1 MKLATPPLEYNQT
14 YENERNKQIELTD
27 TDNQKRNTD
36 IVLTSPN
43 GSTFKLTVD
52 NSGNLSTTSV

>member
-1 MKLATPPLEYNQT
+1 MKLAPPPLEYNQT